1 LSVNVAPGV
10 AGEGGLGEGAQV
22 EDGVA
27 HSMLQAASATLKRAL
42 VRVSSSSSSSS
53 FSSSSSSSSPNA
65 GASVGEEEEEE
76 GWGQVDR
83 FVGSVRVYH
92 GQMFVVAFRF
102 HHQQTAFE

>member
-1 LSVNVAPGV
+1 V

-53 FSSSSSSSSPNA
+53 SFSSSSSSSSPN
-65 GASVGEEEEEE
+65 VGEEEEEE

>member
-1 LSVNVAPGV
+1 M
-10 AGEGGLGEGAQV
+10 GEGAQV

-42 VRVSSSSSSSS
+42 VRV
-53 FSSSSSSSSPNA
+53 SSSSSSSSPNA